1 MIGTGIGFSRLQMVM
16 TDAMDV
22 APGEVGGFWKAAI
35 ESQLLIATHRVFS
48 CLKRPSLSAFSEVRL
63 TDLANRRL

>member
-1 MIGTGIGFSRLQMVM
+1 MLP
-16 TDAMDV
+16 
-22 APGEVGGFWKAAI
+22 PGEVGGFWEAAI

-63 TDLANRRL
+63 TDLANRHL